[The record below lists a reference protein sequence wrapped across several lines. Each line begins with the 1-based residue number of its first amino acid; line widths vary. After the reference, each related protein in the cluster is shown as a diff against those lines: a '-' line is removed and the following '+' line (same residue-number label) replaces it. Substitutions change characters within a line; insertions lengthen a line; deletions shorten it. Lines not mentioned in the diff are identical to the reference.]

1 MASEETLRLYLVR
14 HGVTDWNRE
23 KRWQGHSDTPLN
35 ADGRAQATCVAKRL
49 SQVERPPQAVWTSDL
64 SRARDTALAI
74 SEEMQIPLFITPLL
88 REMGLG
94 EWEGL
99 QEKDIVARGDAERFR
114 KYRLSP
120 VEHRPP
126 GGETLEHAFKRLH
139 QVLLEIREQHPSG
152 QVAVVGH
159 GGSLRAMFAD
169 ALEAPIASM
178 LRFQLANCSL
188 SILEDTRTEEGW
200 VRRILLVNDTSHLS
214 A

>member
-1 MASEETLRLYLVR
+1 M
-14 HGVTDWNRE
+14 
-23 KRWQGHSDTPLN
+23 
-35 ADGRAQATCVAKRL
+35 
-49 SQVERPPQAVWTSDL
+49 ERPPEAVWSSDL

-74 SEEMQIPLFITPLL
+74 AKLAGIPVRTTPLL

-99 QEKDIVARGDAERFR
+99 QEKDIIARGDEERFR
-114 KYRLSP
+114 RYRLSP

-126 GGETLEHAFKRLH
+126 GGESLESAFGRIQEAL
-139 QVLLEIREQHPSG
+139 QEIRASHPSG

-169 ALEAPIASM
+169 ALGAPIPSM

-188 SILEDTRTEEGW
+188 SILEDTRTDEGW
-200 VRRILLVNDTSHLS
+200 VRKILLVNDTSHLS
-214 A
+214 DTAC

>member
-1 MASEETLRLYLVR
+1 MTNEETLRLYLVR
-14 HGVTDWNRE
+14 HGVTDWNLER
-23 KRWQGHSDTPLN
+23 RLQGHSDTPLN
-35 ADGRAQATCVAKRL
+35 EDGKEQAIRVAKRL
-49 SQVERPPQAVWTSDL
+49 ALVERPPQAVWTSDL
-64 SRARDTALAI
+64 SRARETARAI
-74 SEEMQIPLFITPLL
+74 SDELSIPLIATPLL

-99 QEKDIVARGDAERFR
+99 QEKDILARGDEYLFR
-114 KYRLSP
+114 QYRLSP
-120 VEHRPP
+120 AEHRPP
-126 GGETLEHAFKRLH
+126 GGETLEHAFERM
-139 QVLLEIREQHPSG
+139 QEVLLDIRERHPFG

-169 ALEAPIASM
+169 ALDAPVASM

-188 SILEDTRTEEGW
+188 SILEDTWTEEGW

>member
-1 MASEETLRLYLVR
+1 MANEETLRLYLVR

-49 SQVERPPQAVWTSDL
+49 AQVERPPQAVWTSDL

-74 SEEMQIPLFITPLL
+74 AEEMHIPLFVTPLL

-99 QEKDIVARGDAERFR
+99 QEKDIVARGDANQFR
-114 KYRLSP
+114 QYRLSP

-126 GGETLEHAFKRLH
+126 GGETLEHAFERMH
-139 QVLLEIREQHPSG
+139 QVLLEIRQQHPSG

-188 SILEDTRTEEGW
+188 SILEDTPTDEGW
-200 VRRILLVNDTSHLS
+200 VRRILLVNDTSHLF